1 MNEFYAKERNSAKLK
16 VLNLKRCQ
24 AMASSYRAQGA
35 FLTPTHGK
43 NPLYFFS
50 FHAFIARIA
59 TTKHEGSLMTKT
71 TYIVHAKRTPVG
83 SFGGSLSSVRVDDLL
98 AELFKD
104 YARSA
109 KHDLKEISDTIIGCA
124 NQAGEDNRNLARMGL
139 ILAGYPLE
147 VTGTTIN
154 RLCGSSLDAVIDA
167 HSRILAGIGDC
178 FIAGGGESMSR
189 APYVLSKA
197 NSPFERSQK
206 MWDTSIGWRFE
217 NPKMAAMFP
226 LLGMGETA
234 EEVQKLHNISREDQ
248 DKFALASH
256 QKAVKAIQDGKFKD
270 EIVSISIEGK
280 KGTTVVDTDEGPR
293 ADTNLEKLAK
303 LKAAFRKDGTVTAG
317 NSSSIN
323 DGASMVVICS
333 EEFLKRHNLKPLA
346 RITGGTVSGL
356 HPNVMGL
363 GPVGATK
370 KLCERFGHK
379 VSDFDIIELNEA
391 FAAQALGCIK
401 ELELDQSKINRNGG
415 SIAIGHPLGAS
426 GTRILT
432 TMLHQMKND
441 PTLKKGLATM
451 CIGVGQ
457 GIALAVER
465 C

>member
-1 MNEFYAKERNSAKLK
+1 MKKIS
-16 VLNLKRCQ
+16 
-24 AMASSYRAQGA
+24 
-35 FLTPTHGK
+35 
-43 NPLYFFS
+43 
-50 FHAFIARIA
+50 
-59 TTKHEGSLMTKT
+59 
-71 TYIVHAKRTPVG
+71 YIVHAKRTPVG
-83 SFGGSLSSVRVDDLL
+83 SFGGVLSSVRIDDLL

-124 NQAGEDNRNLARMGL
+124 NQAGEDNRNLARMSL
-139 ILAGYPLE
+139 ILAGYPVE

-154 RLCGSSLDAVIDA
+154 RLCGSSLDAVMDA
-167 HSRILAGIGDC
+167 HARIQAGFGDC

-189 APYVLSKA
+189 APYVMSKSQ
-197 NSPFERSQK
+197 SPFDRAQK
-206 MWDTSIGWRFE
+206 IWDTSIGWRFE

-234 EEVQKLHNISREDQ
+234 EEVQKLHHISREDQ
-248 DKFALASH
+248 DKFALGSH
-256 QKAVKAIQDGKFKD
+256 QKAIAAQQAGKFKD
-270 EIVSISIEGK
+270 EIVPITVEGK
-280 KGTTVVDTDEGPR
+280 KESVVVEKDEGPR
-293 ADTNLEKLAK
+293 PDTSLEKLAK
-303 LKAAFRKDGTVTAG
+303 LKPAFRKDGTVTAG

-333 EEFLKRHNLKPLA
+333 EDFVKKHNLKPLA
-346 RITGGTVSGL
+346 MVTGGAVHGL

-363 GPVGATK
+363 GPVGAVR
-370 KLCERFGHK
+370 KLCERFGYK
-379 VSDFDIIELNEA
+379 VSDFDVIELNEA

-401 ELELDQSKINRNGG
+401 ELELDSAKINKNGG

-432 TMLHQMKND
+432 TMIHQMQKD

-457 GIALAVER
+457 GIAVSVER